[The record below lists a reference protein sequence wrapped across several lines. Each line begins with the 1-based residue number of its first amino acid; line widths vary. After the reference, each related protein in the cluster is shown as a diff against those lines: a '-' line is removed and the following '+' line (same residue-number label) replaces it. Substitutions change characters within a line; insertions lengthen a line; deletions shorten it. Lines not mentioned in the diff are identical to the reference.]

1 MESPF
6 DVKNQ
11 VGHCGITCGTCF
23 LGNGSVANS
32 AKQTLDYINM
42 IGIKEWASLVPEG
55 SDLDWDETEE
65 TLNWMTKYA
74 YCEGCERG
82 GGPPNCAIR
91 ICAKEKEYELCNMC
105 SELVDCKKF
114 DWLGEGATALK
125 KNLADN
131 MGKSKKDLVKQVQK

>member
-1 MESPF
+1 
-6 DVKNQ
+6 
-11 VGHCGITCGTCF
+11 
-23 LGNGSVANS
+23 
-32 AKQTLDYINM
+32 M

>member
-1 MESPF
+1 
-6 DVKNQ
+6 
-11 VGHCGITCGTCF
+11 
-23 LGNGSVANS
+23 
-32 AKQTLDYINM
+32 
-42 IGIKEWASLVPEG
+42 
-55 SDLDWDETEE
+55 
-65 TLNWMTKYA
+65 MTKYA